1 MKNKIVLIVIFMFL
15 SSFET
20 HKYYVSTSLFEYKKS
35 MNSLHVTIRVFED
48 DFINVLNKNYNKD
61 LDLDSDLNESN
72 IKQNISDYLMLNLHI
87 YTKNQKLLFTYLGSE
102 EKNDTTALYIE
113 IENLRNP
120 KSIQIKNTMLFDTFN
135 DQQNII
141 HFKSSL
147 LRKSFL
153 LSKDSD
159 TISIDL

>member
-1 MKNKIVLIVIFMFL
+1 MKNKIISIVIFIFL

-20 HKYYVSTSLFEYKKS
+20 HKYYVSTSLIEYKKS
-35 MNSLHVTIRVFED
+35 INSLHVTIRVFED
-48 DFINVLNKNYNKD
+48 DFIDVLNKKFNKD

-87 YTKNQKLLFTYLGSE
+87 HTNNQKLLFKYLGSE
-102 EKNDTTALYIE
+102 EKNDTTALYVE
-113 IENLRNP
+113 IENLRNL

-147 LRKSFL
+147 LKKSFL
-153 LSKDSD
+153 LSKDYD